1 MDTVWSQMIQGCM
14 TLYSSRQLR
23 FHDRFR
29 ERYLP
34 LFSLENKP
42 LRILEVGCSPG
53 ALAEALKRWYPR
65 AEIVGLDRDR
75 EFIRFARE
83 RVPGVEFLEG
93 DATALPF
100 PAGSF
105 DAVISNTVQEHVEP
119 AAFFGE
125 QLRILRPG
133 GVCLVLSSRKGLHVT
148 APCLAWDEA
157 EQAFWEKASALDDS
171 MEKYDVC
178 RYPMTEAELPAAM
191 EQYGFRDVR
200 TGYAAV
206 DLTPDDPSVGPA
218 LAREMILSGRY
229 NDLEALEAAARTLGD
244 KLDAAEI
251 EAVRRRIEAKYGE
264 RLARYAEGEKQWDAS
279 VSLIMVLRGV
289 KP

>member
-29 ERYLP
+29 MRYLP
-34 LFSLENKP
+34 LFGLEDKP
-42 LRILEVGCSPG
+42 QRILEVGCGPG

-133 GVCLVLSSRKGLHVT
+133 GICLVLSSRKGLHAA
-148 APCLAWDEA
+148 APCLARDES

-171 MEKYDVC
+171 MERYAVC

-218 LAREMILSGRY
+218 LARDMILSGRY

-264 RLARYAEGEKQWDAS
+264 RLARYAEGEKQWDTS